1 MGVALALAER
11 TRGRTAPNPNVGCV
25 IVKDGRVV
33 GRGWTQPGGR
43 PHAEAMALAEAGDA
57 ARGATA
63 YVTLEPC
70 AHVSP
75 RGPACSDLLV
85 SAGVAR
91 VVAALEDSDART
103 AGAGFAR
110 LEAAQIAVSTGSRAT
125 EARRSMAGFLTRR
138 AFGRPQVTLKLATSL
153 DGCIAMAD
161 GTSRWITGS
170 QARAH
175 AHLERSRHE
184 AILVGRGT
192 FEADAPRLDV
202 RLAGLEARAPRR
214 VMLSSTL
221 AGVDPGSRPLS
232 SPAPIGRAAATADFT
247 TAGLTA
253 TPPAA
258 TPPPVTLP
266 AAMLQPA
273 PMRHFA
279 AIRHPSEG
287 WGLPVGESELVPQG
301 DPSLRWGDGQ
311 GNGWTIIARPADIAS
326 LDGVDHILVEGG
338 AQTAAAFL
346 AADLVDRLLLYRAPI
361 LIGGGKPAIGDIGID
376 LSAAHGRW
384 VAVDARQLGSD
395 RLEVYERARSD

>member
-91 VVAALEDSDART
+91 VVAALKDPDART
-103 AGAGFAR
+103 AGTGFAR
-110 LEAAQIAVSTGSRAT
+110 LEAAGIAVSTGLRAA
-125 EARRSMAGFLTRR
+125 EARRSVAGFLTRR

-161 GTSRWITGS
+161 GTSRWITGP

-192 FEADAPRLDV
+192 FEADAPKLDV
-202 RLAGLEARAPRR
+202 RVAGLEARAPRR

-221 AGVDPGSRPLS
+221 SGVDPGPVPLS
-232 SPAPIGRAAATADFT
+232 SPAPIGRAVATADLT
-247 TAGLTA
+247 TTGLTA
-253 TPPAA
+253 APPAVA
-258 TPPPVTLP
+258 LP

-287 WGLPVGESELVPQG
+287 WSLSVGESELAPQG

-311 GNGWTIIARPADIAS
+311 ADGWTIIVCPADIAT

-376 LSAAHGRW
+376 LAAAHGRW
-384 VAVDARQLGSD
+384 GAVDARQLGSD